1 MKPRRRRAKLKKIK
15 RKNAITLSYPAE
27 APVLTTANVNKS
39 NMAVALLIVC
49 VGTALQLWAIIETPY
64 HPVTMPESPA
74 LAEAIVEL
82 AKVSEA
88 MAAPSW
94 PYPSSAFDDQVQKDA
109 ASLAEWYLSS
119 SFPIFAGNTK
129 KIERFRNIGYQSGF
143 KPGDKYH
150 YDSDSKLVV
159 TLNHNNNSLV
169 TSCQISMPN
178 DAIVQ
183 SPADYGRVFYD
194 KIRSNCT
201 AGFPSLPLQ
210 DNIFRNLTLL
220 EARTVDQHHKN
231 ATQDTENLS
240 SAIAAL
246 LDLAH
251 LNSGEVLAQQLTAPL
266 ALDFVDLCA
275 PFSSA
280 QDFRTSVLPTISG
293 ASDSMICGALV

>member
-1 MKPRRRRAKLKKIK
+1 MKPRRRRAKLKKLK
-15 RKNAITLSYPAE
+15 KAITLSYPAD
-27 APVLTTANVNKS
+27 APVLTTVKVDKS

-49 VGTALQLWAIIETPY
+49 VGTALQFWAIIGTPY

-82 AKVSEA
+82 AKMSEA
-88 MAAPSW
+88 MTAPSW

-169 TSCQISMPN
+169 TSCQINIPY

-183 SPADYGRVFYD
+183 SPADYRRVFYD

-210 DNIFRNLTLL
+210 DDIFSNLTLL
-220 EARTVDQHHKN
+220 EARAVDQHRKN

-240 SAIAAL
+240 GAIAAL

-251 LNSGEVLAQQLTAPL
+251 LNSGEVLAQLTVL
-266 ALDFVDLCA
+266 ALARL
-275 PFSSA
+275 
-280 QDFRTSVLPTISG
+280 R
-293 ASDSMICGALV
+293 

>member
-119 SFPIFAGNTK
+119 SFPIFAGDNQ
-129 KIERFRNIGYQSGF
+129 FRKNIGYQSGF
-143 KPGDKYH
+143 KQGDKYH
-150 YDSDSKLVV
+150 YNDLNKLVV

-169 TSCQISMPN
+169 TSCQINMPD

-210 DNIFRNLTLL
+210 DDIFSNLTLL
-220 EARTVDQHHKN
+220 EARAVDQHRKN

-240 SAIAAL
+240 GAIAAL

-251 LNSGEVLAQQLTAPL
+251 LNSGEVLAQLTVL
-266 ALDFVDLCA
+266 ALARL
-275 PFSSA
+275 
-280 QDFRTSVLPTISG
+280 R
-293 ASDSMICGALV
+293 